1 MNQVASPQSNSSRV
15 DVYDLEQRLEMAECR
30 YARARAS
37 LARVQAEYETL
48 AFTAASVPSV
58 VDAARER
65 LAAAT
70 ARCDRA
76 RCEIAEMERL
86 LDCG

>member
-1 MNQVASPQSNSSRV
+1 MNQVASPQRKASRI
-15 DVYDLEQRLEMAECR
+15 DVYDLERRLQMAECR

-37 LARVQAEYETL
+37 LARFRAEYETL

-70 ARCDRA
+70 ARRDRA
-76 RCEIAEMERL
+76 RREIAEMERL
-86 LDCG
+86 LDRS

>member
-1 MNQVASPQSNSSRV
+1 MNQVASLQSKSSRI
-15 DVYDLEQRLEMAECR
+15 DVYDLEQRLQMAECR

-37 LARVQAEYETL
+37 LARFRAEYETL

-58 VDAARER
+58 VDAARDR

-76 RCEIAEMERL
+76 RREIAEMELL

>member
-1 MNQVASPQSNSSRV
+1 MNQVVSPQSEASLI
-15 DVYDLEQRLEMAECR
+15 DVYDIELRLQMAECR

-37 LARVQAEYETL
+37 LARFRAEYETL

-65 LAAAT
+65 LAIAT

-76 RCEIAEMERL
+76 RREIAEMERL
-86 LDCG
+86 LE